1 MQAQSRLGSHPS
13 PADLRIDFWGLD
25 TPQPQSYSEP
35 ALPQVPW
42 LPGLIRY
49 QLYWWIFWIYVVIW
63 IVFAVSSSGLVSI
76 TRNSLPFCKNYS
88 SVIKVL
94 WWNSSHLLTY
104 SDCITS
110 CNMKFKQL
118 QSTLLVL
125 LLFLLYLQMLLH
137 WSEFLGITRVFK
149 SAFYKMPFTNL
160 RCSCLHWE
168 CWILD
173 PFQVAFRFL
182 WQDSSGKSLSKANK
196 LFFKRF
202 GAPHWSTG
210 FRMDA
215 GLGVTTAWSLLSI
228 STRSWGAS

>member
-1 MQAQSRLGSHPS
+1 MTSHGQMWEHRAVTWDMQAQSRVGIHPS
-13 PADLRIDFWGLD
+13 PAGLRFLGFGHTSTPILLQACSTPSRMASYIISCIDE
-25 TPQPQSYSEP
+25 YSE
-35 ALPQVPW
+35 
-42 LPGLIRY
+42 
-49 QLYWWIFWIYVVIW
+49 FCVIW

-94 WWNSSHLLTY
+94 WWNSSHLVTY

-110 CNMKFKQL
+110 SNMKFKQL

-173 PFQVAFRFL
+173 PFQVAFSFL

-196 LFFKRF
+196 LF
-202 GAPHWSTG
+202 
-210 FRMDA
+210 
-215 GLGVTTAWSLLSI
+215 
-228 STRSWGAS
+228 